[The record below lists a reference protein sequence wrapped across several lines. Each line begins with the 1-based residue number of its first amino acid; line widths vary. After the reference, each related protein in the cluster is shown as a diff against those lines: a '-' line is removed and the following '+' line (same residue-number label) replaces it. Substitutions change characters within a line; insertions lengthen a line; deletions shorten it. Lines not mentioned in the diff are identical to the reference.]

1 MLKYMRKYWI
11 FGVLSAAFM
20 IAEVYVDMMQPKLMA
35 DIVDNGILG
44 IGGDGT
50 PNIPLIT
57 SVGIK
62 MILVVLLGG
71 LCGMLSGA
79 MGNICSQGYANVL
92 RKEAFQKVMDLSFQQ
107 TDQFTTGSLITR
119 ITNDVSQ
126 VERLVQ
132 QLIRGFIRSLT
143 FLVVGTI
150 TLLSLNQSFLT
161 VVMIA
166 FPLVLIDV
174 FLVLRKISP
183 LFTTLQTKLDSMNT
197 VIQEDIGG
205 ARVIKAFVQED
216 REKKRF
222 GASNDDLVD
231 TQLKVLMTLSLLR
244 PAMNII
250 LNLATVALIQ
260 IGAIQVEGGFMQPGE
275 VMAAVTYISQILGG
289 MMMLAMLFQM
299 LSRGI
304 ASGRRIN
311 EILKTEP
318 AIKSGT
324 YRGESNNNTSSEA
337 RGSLVAKTD
346 DDAKIVHHFEENGSC
361 GYQNNVNED
370 SDVPVVEFKNV
381 GFAYPDVPEEILRN
395 ITLAVN
401 KGETLG
407 IVGATGSGKTS
418 LVNLIA
424 RFYDPT
430 EGEVLIDGVNVKE
443 YDLKY
448 LRDKISFVTQKN
460 ELFSTTIKDNIALGN
475 PNAEDS
481 DIEAAARAAQADSFI
496 KEQPDGYGTAVAE
509 KGASLSGGQR
519 QRVAIAR
526 ALLKHSPIMIFDDS
540 TSALDLKTEAAL
552 YAALDKD
559 YSDVTKIVIAQRVS
573 TLKYADK
580 IAVLDDGVLVGYG
593 TNDELLE
600 TCDVYK
606 DIVNSQLKAKGG
618 QAA

>member
-11 FGVLSAAFM
+11 FGILSAAFM
-20 IAEVYVDMMQPKLMA
+20 VAEVYVDMMQPKLMA

-44 IGGDGT
+44 LSGDGT

-57 SVGIK
+57 SVGLR
-62 MILVVLLGG
+62 MILVVLAGG
-71 LCGMLSGA
+71 LFGMLSGA

-92 RKEAFQKVMDLSFQQ
+92 RKNTFQKVMDLSFQQ

-119 ITNDVSQ
+119 ITNDISQ

-143 FLVVGTI
+143 FLVVGTF

-161 VVMIA
+161 VVLIA

-174 FLVLRKISP
+174 ILVLRRISP
-183 LFTTLQTKLDSMNT
+183 LFTTVQTKIDNMNT
-197 VIQEDIGG
+197 VIQEDITG

-216 REKKRF
+216 REKQRF
-222 GASNDDLVD
+222 GKANDDLVD
-231 TQLKVLMTLSLLR
+231 TQIKILMTISFLR

-250 LNLATVALIQ
+250 LNLATVALIR

-299 LSRGI
+299 MSRGI

-311 EILKTEP
+311 EVLKTEP

-324 YRGESNNNTSSEA
+324 YRGTSLSGEATGEAESAATGEA
-337 RGSLVAKTD
+337 ASAASTE
-346 DDAKIVHHFEENGSC
+346 AT
-361 GYQNNVNED
+361 
-370 SDVPVVEFKNV
+370 DVPVVEFRNV
-381 GFAYPDVPEEILRN
+381 GFAYPNVPEEILRG
-395 ITLAVN
+395 ITLTVN

-430 EGEVLIDGVNVKE
+430 EGDVLIDGVNVKE

-460 ELFSTTIKDNIALGN
+460 ELFSTTIKENIALGD
-475 PNAEDS
+475 PDAEDS
-481 DIEAAARAAQADSFI
+481 DIQAAARAAQADSFI

-519 QRVAIAR
+519 QRIAIAR

-552 YAALDKD
+552 YRALDQD
-559 YSDVTKIVIAQRVS
+559 YSDVTKIVIAQRIS
-573 TLKYADK
+573 TLQYADK
-580 IAVLDDGVLVGYG
+580 IAVLDDGKLVGYG

-606 DIVNSQLKAKGG
+606 DIVDSQLKAKGG

>member
-11 FGVLSAAFM
+11 FGVLSALFM
-20 IAEVYVDMMQPKLMA
+20 VAEVTVDMWQPRLMA

-44 IGGDGT
+44 LSGDGT

-71 LCGMLSGA
+71 LCGMLSGTMA
-79 MGNICSQGYANVL
+79 NLCSQGFANVI
-92 RKEAFQKVMDLSFQQ
+92 RKKCFQKVMELSFQQ

-126 VERLVQ
+126 IERLIQ
-132 QLIRGFIRSLT
+132 QLVRGFIRSLT

-150 TLLSLNQSFLT
+150 TLLSLNQSFLI
-161 VVMIA
+161 VIAIA
-166 FPLVLIDV
+166 FPLVLLDV
-174 FLVLRKISP
+174 LLVLRKISP
-183 LFTTLQTKLDSMNT
+183 MFTVMQTKLDTMNT

-216 REKKRF
+216 REKERF
-222 GASNDDLVD
+222 NTSNEDLID
-231 TQLKVLMTLSLLR
+231 TQLKILMTMSFLR

-250 LNLATVALIQ
+250 LNMATVALIR

-275 VMAAVTYISQILGG
+275 VMAAVTYVSQILGG

-299 LSRGI
+299 MSRGI

-311 EILKTEP
+311 EILRTEP
-318 AIKSGT
+318 AIKSGS
-324 YRGESNNNTSSEA
+324 YRGGDLEA
-337 RGSLVAKTD
+337 IGAGDAGAAGAGDAGAVGAGDAEAVGAGDAGNVA
-346 DDAKIVHHFEENGSC
+346 AKS
-361 GYQNNVNED
+361 
-370 SDVPVVEFKNV
+370 VPAIEFKHV
-381 GFAYPDVPEEILRN
+381 GFAYPNVSEEILKDIN
-395 ITLAVN
+395 LTVN
-401 KGETLG
+401 TGETLG
-407 IVGATGSGKTS
+407 IIGATGSGKTS

-424 RFYDPT
+424 RFYDAT
-430 EGEVLIDGVNVKE
+430 EGQVIINGVDVKE
-443 YDLKY
+443 YDLRY
-448 LRDKISFVTQKN
+448 LRDLVSFVTQKN
-460 ELFSTTIKDNIALGN
+460 ELFSTTIRENIALGN
-475 PNAEDS
+475 PNAPDS

-559 YSDVTKIVIAQRVS
+559 YSDVTKVVIAQRIS

-580 IAVLDDGVLVGYG
+580 IAVLDDGNLVGYG
-593 TNDELLE
+593 THDELISCCPIYE
-600 TCDVYK
+600 
-606 DIVNSQLKAKGG
+606 DIVNSQLKEGG
-618 QAA
+618 EAA